1 MAGRMGLHPSG
12 FYHGC
17 RMRSGAIRQQD
28 PDPID
33 AGQRTSAIL
42 QKLIFLFPPV
52 PTDCRR
58 LWLLGSYICALR
70 EATLILS
77 VWDNRSL
84 HLKEAWG

>member
-1 MAGRMGLHPSG
+1 MK
-12 FYHGC
+12 
-17 RMRSGAIRQQD
+17 SGAIRQQN
-28 PDPID
+28 PAPIV
-33 AGQRTSAIL
+33 AGQRNSANL
-42 QKLIFLFPPV
+42 QKLIFLFPLI

-58 LWLLGSYICALR
+58 LWLFGTHNCALR